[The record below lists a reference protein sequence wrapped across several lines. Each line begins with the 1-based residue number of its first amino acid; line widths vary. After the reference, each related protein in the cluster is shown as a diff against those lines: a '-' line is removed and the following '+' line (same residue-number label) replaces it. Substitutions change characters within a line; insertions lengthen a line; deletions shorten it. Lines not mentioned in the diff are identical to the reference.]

1 LTGFGCTRAGYRKRR
16 PWERGRGE
24 VSHRSRCRP
33 DDRGLPLSRDRRRV
47 GALRGAQRTD
57 GGLAG
62 CGCHAPQSGEFV
74 AFEVNHIRR
83 DLHPTLHNRNVHEA
97 DAGLQQPAV
106 KRRITT
112 SARRIRGRVW
122 SETPDNGRV
131 SAAAVAPKR
140 EPASVLT
147 PARSL
152 SAAEITQALIA
163 TPRRRRIDA
172 LGRSI
177 HVRGKGCAHDHD
189 RFAHRDPSSSFSLVR
204 TQARERGSACPARPI
219 RTAPSV
225 SI

>member
-62 CGCHAPQSGEFV
+62 CGCHAPESGEFV
-74 AFEVNHIRR
+74 AFEVDHIRR

-97 DAGLQQPAV
+97 TPAS
-106 KRRITT
+106 RL
-112 SARRIRGRVW
+112 ARG
-122 SETPDNGRV
+122 ETPHHHERV
-131 SAAAVAPKR
+131 ENTRARLVGDTRQRASVRCRRSPRR

-163 TPRRRRIDA
+163 TPRRRRMDA

-219 RTAPSV
+219 CTAPSV